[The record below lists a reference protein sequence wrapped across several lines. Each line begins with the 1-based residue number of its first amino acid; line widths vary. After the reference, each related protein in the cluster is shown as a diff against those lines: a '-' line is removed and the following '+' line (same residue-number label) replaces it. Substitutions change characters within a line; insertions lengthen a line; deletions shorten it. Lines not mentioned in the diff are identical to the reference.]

1 MSGRVVALDIGGT
14 FIKSGVFENGKLGAV
29 MKTPTGAGSLE
40 EIKRSVS
47 EAVEYHLVGGA
58 EGIAASSAGDFDP
71 YRGVCTFATDNLKG
85 YSGFALKAWLEEK
98 YGVRA
103 SALNDGHAAM
113 LGEAKSR
120 ALKEAA
126 VMLTLGT
133 GVGGAYFDGR
143 KVVFGEDFRYGRFGH
158 LVMRDNGKLCGCGQC
173 GCIESYISATAL
185 TKLCAAAGT
194 APEKVFYEE
203 RRECRA
209 VVNEWLDALCEA
221 METVFRAQEYD
232 LMIFGGGVCASAE
245 RWLPLLG
252 AKTERRAEVS
262 KLGNSAGLTGAYL
275 WWCENG

>member
-98 YGVRA
+98 YGMRA

-126 VMLTLGT
+126 VMLTLIST
-133 GVGGAYFDGR
+133 VE
-143 KVVFGEDFRYGRFGH
+143 KSCS
-158 LVMRDNGKLCGCGQC
+158 GK
-173 GCIESYISATAL
+173 ISATGVSDTSSCAI
-185 TKLCAAAGT
+185 TENYAAAGN
-194 APEKVFYEE
+194 A
-203 RRECRA
+203 A
-209 VVNEWLDALCEA
+209 
-221 METVFRAQEYD
+221 
-232 LMIFGGGVCASAE
+232 
-245 RWLPLLG
+245 
-252 AKTERRAEVS
+252 VS
-262 KLGNSAGLTGAYL
+262 KAISARRL
-275 WWCENG
+275 